1 MAEDFLTAETPA
13 PKKLKRGPMSEEQKA
28 KIRASNQATRERKRA
43 AKAPQAPNVKTGL
56 TEDDAEE
63 MRRELQLA
71 AAEAKIKEQAI
82 SEDSRLMVHREVR
95 VDAFNVRRYYVE
107 LTPSMCRS
115 KNCPFDAAMEAGA
128 TDWNNAPIGQMMSD
142 GKTFGDRLIALRD
155 YHEAT
160 AHTIQQLNDHIVT
173 AGELSK
179 RQWSPGQSIK
189 GDFLRGAK

>member
-1 MAEDFLTAETPA
+1 MAPET
-13 PKKLKRGPMSEEQKA
+13 LIGDSETLERQKA
-28 KIRASNQATRERKRA
+28 EALDAIRQAQ
-43 AKAPQAPNVKTGL
+43 KAPQAPNVKTGL

-189 GDFLRGAK
+189 GDFLQGAK